1 MAWDKIFAWFV
12 FVGLGLAFWEW
23 LLWELLK
30 PS

>member
-1 MAWDKIFAWFV
+1 MAWDKLLAWFV
-12 FVGLGLAFWEW
+12 FIGIGLGFWGW